1 MRGSARGG
9 RLTSQT
15 SCCRQCVLSSA
26 DTWKSPKIRQESLK
40 EMNVTN
46 PHSDALVFFGAT
58 GDLAYKKIFP
68 ALQAM
73 LKRGHLNVPVVGV
86 AKAGWALEQL
96 KARAHD
102 SLEKHGGVDPA
113 AFEKLAS
120 LLRYVDGD
128 YQDPE
133 TFKALRRELKDAH
146 YPAHYLAIPPVLF
159 ETVVEQLAKSNCSN
173 GARVIVEKPFGH
185 DLATAQELNKV
196 LLSVFD
202 EADIFRID
210 HYLGKRPVN
219 NLLAFR
225 FANTFVEAF
234 WNRTYIKSVEITM
247 AEDFGVQGRGGFYDQ
262 TGTIRDVVQNHLFQ
276 VLSNLAMEP
285 PVRTDSGSLRD
296 EKVKVLKAISPIE
309 EKNLIRGQFLG
320 YRDENGV
327 AKESQTETFAALKL
341 EVNSWRWKGVPF
353 YIRAGKCLPTTCTEI
368 VAKFRK
374 PPTLIPDSQLVEN
387 HLRLRLSPEI
397 TIAMGMMNLAPNAEG
412 LALQTGEMVASHSP
426 RADEMD
432 AYERVLGAAM
442 FGDSTLFAREDY
454 VEEAWRIVE
463 PVLKKNTPVHQYAPG
478 TWGPNEVER
487 VTPTSGWSN
496 PGDKKAFKVASEA
509 A

>member
-1 MRGSARGG
+1 M
-9 RLTSQT
+9 TNSQ
-15 SCCRQCVLSSA
+15 
-26 DTWKSPKIRQESLK
+26 
-40 EMNVTN
+40 
-46 PHSDALVFFGAT
+46 SDALVFFGAT

-73 LKRGHLNVPVVGV
+73 VKRGHLNVPVVGV
-86 AKAGWALEQL
+86 AKAGWNLEQL
-96 KARAHD
+96 RARAHD

-113 AFEKLAS
+113 AFEKLFS

-133 TFKALRRELKDAH
+133 TFASLRRELKDAH
-146 YPAHYLAIPPVLF
+146 SPAHYLAIPPVLF
-159 ETVVEQLAKSNCSN
+159 ETVVERLAESNCAR

-185 DLATAQELNKV
+185 DLASAQALNKV
-196 LLSVFD
+196 LLAEFD

-210 HYLGKRPVN
+210 HYLGKQAVN

-225 FANTFVEAF
+225 FANTFVESF
-234 WNRTYIKSVEITM
+234 WNRTYIQSVEITM

-262 TGTIRDVVQNHLFQ
+262 TGTIRDVIQNHLFQ

-285 PVRTDSGSLRD
+285 SVRFDSESIRD
-296 EKVKVLKAISPIE
+296 EKVKVLKAIAPIE
-309 EKNLIRGQFLG
+309 ESNLVRGQFRG

-327 AKESQTETFAALKL
+327 AKDSQTETFAALKL
-341 EVNSWRWKGVPF
+341 EINSWRWKDVPF

-368 VAKFRK
+368 VGKFRK
-374 PPTLIPDSQLVEN
+374 PPSLIPGNVLVEN
-387 HLRLRLSPEI
+387 HLRLRLSPEV
-397 TIAMGMMNLAPNAEG
+397 TIAMGMMALSPGEG

-426 RADEMD
+426 RPDEMD

-442 FGDSTLFAREDY
+442 AGDSTLFAREDY

-463 PVLKKNTPVHQYAPG
+463 PVVKKNTPIYPYAPN
-478 TWGPNEVER
+478 TWGPEEVQR
-487 VTPTSGWSN
+487 VSPPGGWHNPTSG
-496 PGDKKAFKVASEA
+496 PQKFTVASEA